1 MHRLSLL
8 LIPILV
14 VPALAGDGWKKSSFP
29 DWSNDAVIDLVTD
42 SPWAKP
48 ETVKLAWK
56 QQETRPFNPLDVPG
70 INRSPTAQP
79 GMIQGGSPV
88 GGIGAAKP
96 KTPGEADILIRWA
109 SALPIR
115 QAKALYRQRDEKLPV
130 SKATEFIAPRGG
142 GYVLEI
148 HGVPAEVAHQ
158 GPETVADIARQSV
171 YLKTK
176 SGRTLRPQRSEAHV
190 NGLTLTILVYF
201 SDADPIRLEDKE
213 VEAIG
218 DIQIFKF
225 HRRFPLA
232 PMVYLGRLEI

>member
-1 MHRLSLL
+1 MHRLGLI
-8 LIPILV
+8 LIPLLGV
-14 VPALAGDGWKKSSFP
+14 SAFAGDGWKKTSFP

-48 ETVKLAWK
+48 ETVNLTWK
-56 QQETRPFNPLDVPG
+56 KYEGRPFTPLDVPG
-70 INRSPTAQP
+70 VNRSPTAQP

-96 KTPGEADILIRWA
+96 KTPGDADILIRWA
-109 SALPIR
+109 SALPVR

-130 SKATEFIAPRGG
+130 PKATEFIAPRGG

-148 HGVPAEVAHQ
+148 YGVPAEVAHQ

-176 SGRTLRPQRSEAHV
+176 TGRTLRPQRAEANV
-190 NGLTLTILVYF
+190 NGLKLTILVYF
-201 SDADPIRLEDKE
+201 SDADPIRLEDGE

-225 HRRFPLA
+225 RARFPLK

>member
-1 MHRLSLL
+1 MQRLYLTLIVL
-8 LIPILV
+8 LIA
-14 VPALAGDGWKKSSFP
+14 PAFAGDGWKKASFP
-29 DWSNDAVIDLVTD
+29 EWSDDAVIDLVTD
-42 SPWAKP
+42 SPWAMR
-48 ETVKLAWK
+48 ETVKLTWK
-56 QQETRPFNPLDVPG
+56 KQETRPFNPMDVPG
-70 INRSPTAQP
+70 VNRSPTAQP

-88 GGIGAAKP
+88 GGIGAVKP
-96 KTPGEADILIRWA
+96 KTPGDADILIRWA

-130 SKATEFIAPRGG
+130 YKATELIGPRGG

-148 HGVPAEVAHQ
+148 YGVPAEVAHQ

-176 SGRTLRPQRSEAHV
+176 TGRTLRPQRAEAQV
-190 NGLTLTILVYF
+190 NGLTLTILVHF
-201 SDADPIRLEDKE
+201 SDADPILLEDKE

-225 HRRFPLA
+225 RRRFPLA